1 MSDNAKNEA
10 SNTNKFH
17 TVLNVTATV
26 TVSTT
31 CGLMVIFVWKL
42 TVEFPTPI
50 RNTEEKNRIYTL

>member
-50 RNTEEKNRIYTL
+50 RNTEE